1 MFVVPRLLVVIDPPA
16 SLIAVS
22 KPELPDRLLLLLQF
36 ELFAVVIRKAL
47 VPCSVDAFDVT
58 HAPTVDIDKP
68 LAERQPGGLGLHLV
82 QQMATT
88 LQYEYTERRSTI
100 TFTKSLE
107 AG

>member
-1 MFVVPRLLVVIDPPA
+1 VCFIV
-16 SLIAVS
+16 
-22 KPELPDRLLLLLQF
+22 E
-36 ELFAVVIRKAL
+36 ELFTNFIKYNTDNPHDISLSLGHTPDQLTVRITDFDVE
-47 VPCSVDAFDVT
+47 PFDVT
-58 HAPTVDIDKP
+58 HAPAVDTTRP
-68 LAERQPGGLGLHLV
+68 LADRQPGGLGLHLV